1 MTDTGDAPIPLAGTP
16 GTPCPAPY
24 EGCDHDLTVHSADLG
39 CWLCDCTYGRQD
51 AEVTR

>member
-1 MTDTGDAPIPLAGTP
+1 MTDTDDAPIPLADTP
-16 GTPCPAPY
+16 GTLCPAPY